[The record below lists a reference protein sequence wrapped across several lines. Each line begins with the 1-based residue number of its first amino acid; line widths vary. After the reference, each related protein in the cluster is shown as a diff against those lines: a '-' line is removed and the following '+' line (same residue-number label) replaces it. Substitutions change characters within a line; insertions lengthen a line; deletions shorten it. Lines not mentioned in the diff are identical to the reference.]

1 MQAGNV
7 KALEREPEAGNGI
20 GAWPSHDRAHQG
32 PGSTLSGHRLA
43 RPGLRYPTPGAR
55 SHMPGN
61 PTLLGPSPQLPAA
74 TGAGLRR
81 RKWVSRVAPQGG
93 YFREEGSTGEGSPS
107 NRVRGWE
114 DEEGENREEEWGG
127 EDRAGMGRGVDAP
140 GKGVNG
146 HRSWG
151 PESLSLAGYHKVLL
165 LIRPPCL
172 LHTSALWCLPGPSG
186 SHPGPLLQWKENS
199 T

>member
-114 DEEGENREEEWGG
+114 DEEGENREE
-127 EDRAGMGRGVDAP
+127 
-140 GKGVNG
+140 
-146 HRSWG
+146 
-151 PESLSLAGYHKVLL
+151 
-165 LIRPPCL
+165 
-172 LHTSALWCLPGPSG
+172 
-186 SHPGPLLQWKENS
+186 
-199 T
+199 

>member
-1 MQAGNV
+1 ME
-7 KALEREPEAGNGI
+7 L
-20 GAWPSHDRAHQG
+20 G
-32 PGSTLSGHRLA
+32 PGLPTTGPSGSRIYPLWASPGQTRAQVSDTWGPESHA
-43 RPGLRYPTPGAR
+43 RKPNTPG
-55 SHMPGN
+55 
-61 PTLLGPSPQLPAA
+61 PQPPASSSYGSRA
-74 TGAGLRR
+74 PEEEVGLRR
-81 RKWVSRVAPQGG
+81 RKWGSRVAPQGG

-114 DEEGENREEEWGG
+114 DEEGEDREEEWGG
-127 EDRAGMGRGVDAP
+127 EDRAGMGQGVDAP

-165 LIRPPCL
+165 LTRPPCL
-172 LHTSALWCLPGPSG
+172 LHTSALWCLPGPPG
-186 SHPGPLLQWKENS
+186 SHPGPLFQWKENS

>member
-1 MQAGNV
+1 M
-7 KALEREPEAGNGI
+7 
-20 GAWPSHDRAHQG
+20 
-32 PGSTLSGHRLA
+32 
-43 RPGLRYPTPGAR
+43 GL
-55 SHMPGN
+55 
-61 PTLLGPSPQLPAA
+61 Q
-74 TGAGLRR
+74 
-81 RKWVSRVAPQGG
+81 SR
-93 YFREEGSTGEGSPS
+93 EGSTGEGSPS

-114 DEEGENREEEWGG
+114 DKGGEDREEEWGG

-151 PESLSLAGYHKVLL
+151 PESLSLAIYHKVLL

-172 LHTSALWCLPGPSG
+172 LHTSALWCLPGLPG
-186 SHPGPLLQWKENS
+186 SHPGPLFQWKENS